1 MLADYQIKKVLTAT
15 PKSNDFYNLKLT
27 DCQDPNLPVYI
38 LGINSAYHESSVCLI
53 KDGVVVIALEEERLT
68 REKHAK
74 SANVNNPDCLPVRSI
89 ELCLE
94 QAGISA
100 QDLHWI
106 AYSFNP
112 DARLKNQGVDEE
124 VTEGDWGSA
133 TGESLFHRKLQE
145 VPEKLSRLLG
155 IDVSDKFKWIDHH
168 LTHAAS
174 AFFVSPFAEA
184 DILVI
189 DGIGEFESTT
199 FYQGKDRQFVH
210 LNSIEY
216 PNSIGFLWEKLSVFL
231 GFSEY
236 DACKVMGLASYGDP
250 TVYYDRFKQ
259 FVGISSDG
267 FTLDNTILKFR
278 SPDLS
283 ALANIL
289 GAARTKD
296 SAVEQKHSDIAA
308 ALQLVTEE
316 ILVNLVRAWQRQTNG
331 KYLCIAGGVGLNC
344 VANGI
349 LHKELPYLDIYI
361 QPASNDAGTALGAAY
376 MVWNQL
382 LERPRSFSMA
392 TPYLGPEYSDVQ
404 IQAALD
410 IDELV
415 YTKHEDIEA
424 VVAQLLADGSI
435 VAWFQGRMEFG
446 PRALGNRS
454 LLADPRNPNIRE
466 IMNVK
471 VKHREHF
478 RPFAPSILA
487 EKATEW
493 FDIPKSSVS
502 SDFMLFAYDAVAAQ
516 QAKIPGVVHIDGTSR
531 VQTVRQSS
539 NPKYH
544 KLISEFEKLTGVP
557 IVLNTSFNDSE
568 PIVCSP
574 QNAIETFM
582 KTKIDYLAIGSFL
595 LCKQQQSTT
604 IPSQIQV
611 EAIDKLQLSQH
622 GIVKNAEP
630 LTVRL

>member
-1 MLADYQIKKVLTAT
+1 MLKDYQTQNIPSTISKA
-15 PKSNDFYNLKLT
+15 SNFYNLQLLDLPDCT
-27 DCQDPNLPVYI
+27 DSVYV
-38 LGINSAYHESSVCLI
+38 LGINSAYHESSACLI
-53 KDGVVVIALEEERLT
+53 KDGVVIIALEEERLT

-74 SANVNNPDCLPVRSI
+74 SADVDNPDRLPI
-89 ELCLE
+89 QAINLCLE
-94 QAGISA
+94 YAGIKGDSI
-100 QDLHWI
+100 DWI

-112 DARLKNQGVDEE
+112 DARLKNQFVDDDF
-124 VTEGDWGSA
+124 TEGNWGSA
-133 TGESLFHRKLQE
+133 TGENLFHTKLQE
-145 VPEKLSRLLG
+145 VPNKLSELLG

-199 FYQGKDRQFVH
+199 FYTGKDNQIVH
-210 LNSIEY
+210 LNSINY
-216 PNSIGFLWEKLSVFL
+216 PNSIGFLWEKLSTFL

-250 TVYYDRFKQ
+250 SIYYDRFRQ

-278 SPDLS
+278 SQDLS

-289 GAARTKD
+289 GAHRTSD
-296 SAVEQKHSDIAA
+296 MPLEQKHSDIAA

-316 ILVNLVRAWQRQTNG
+316 ILVNVVRSWQQQTNG

-344 VANGI
+344 VANGV

-361 QPASNDAGTALGAAY
+361 QPASHDAGTALGAAY
-376 MVWNQL
+376 VVWNQL
-382 LERPRSFSMA
+382 LERPRTFSMA
-392 TPYLGPEYSDVQ
+392 NPYLGPEYSDLQ
-404 IQAALD
+404 IQKVLD
-410 IDELV
+410 ENNLV
-415 YTKHEDIEA
+415 YTRHKDIEA
-424 VVAQLLADGSI
+424 VVAKRLADGDI

-454 LLADPRNPNIRE
+454 LLADPRNPDIRE
-466 IMNVK
+466 VMNVK

-487 EKATEW
+487 EKAHEW
-493 FDIPKSSVS
+493 FSIPKQSVS
-502 SDFMLFAYDAVAAQ
+502 SDFMLFAYEALANRQ
-516 QAKIPGVVHIDGTSR
+516 EKIPGVVHIDGTSR
-531 VQTVRQSS
+531 VQTVSQSS
-539 NPKYH
+539 NAKYH

-574 QNAIETFM
+574 QDAVTTFL
-582 KTKIDYLAIGSFL
+582 KTKIDCLAIGSFL
-595 LCKQQQSTT
+595 VCK
-604 IPSQIQV
+604 
-611 EAIDKLQLSQH
+611 
-622 GIVKNAEP
+622 
-630 LTVRL
+630 

>member
-1 MLADYQIKKVLTAT
+1 MPADYKIQNIPTAT
-15 PKSNDFYNLKLT
+15 PKSNNFYDLRLV
-27 DCQDPNLPVYI
+27 DCQDSTRSVYI
-38 LGINSAYHESSVCLI
+38 LGINSAYHESSACLI
-53 KDGVVVIALEEERLT
+53 KDGVVVIALEEERLS

-74 SANVNNPDCLPVRSI
+74 SANVDNPDCLPVRSI

-94 QAGISA
+94 YAGISA
-100 QDLHWI
+100 EDLNWI

-124 VTEGDWGSA
+124 FTEGDWGSA

-145 VPEKLSRLLG
+145 VPEKLNRLLG

-199 FYQGKDRQFVH
+199 FYQGKDNQFVH
-210 LNSIEY
+210 LNSIGY

-267 FTLDNTILKFR
+267 FTLDNTVLKFR
-278 SPDLS
+278 SQDLS

-296 SAVEQKHSDIAA
+296 AALEQKHSDIAA

-316 ILVNLVRAWQRQTNG
+316 ILVNLVRLWQRQTNG

-349 LHKELPYLDIYI
+349 LHKELPYVDIYI
-361 QPASNDAGTALGAAY
+361 QPASHDAGTALGAAY

-382 LERPRSFSMA
+382 LERPRTFSMA
-392 TPYLGPEYSDVQ
+392 TPYLGPEYSDLQ
-404 IQAALD
+404 IQTNLE
-410 IDELV
+410 IDRLV
-415 YTKHEDIEA
+415 YTSHEDIEA
-424 VVAQLLADGSI
+424 VVAQLLADGNI

-454 LLADPRNPNIRE
+454 LLADPRNPDIRE
-466 IMNVK
+466 VMNVK

-502 SDFMLFAYDAVAAQ
+502 SDFMLFAYDALPEQ

-539 NPKYH
+539 NAKYH

-574 QNAIETFM
+574 RNAIETFM

-595 LCKQQQSTT
+595 VCKQEQRTS
-604 IPSQIQV
+604 ILSHDPSA
-611 EAIDKLQLSQH
+611 AIDKL
-622 GIVKNAEP
+622 NYN
-630 LTVRL
+630 